1 MEALFGETFWD
12 NAIIG
17 VSFWA
22 YDSASVAKRKYQ
34 GKTEEKFI
42 REWNKQLQQKFHINQ
57 TLQGVFIDAMSQDS
71 WAKDD
76 MPQQEAFQRE
86 TAKLW
91 KFAQGSDLF
100 AFRTVQDV
108 LAENKELKD
117 EIKYLNNVITQN
129 ITELQKDIKQVEAK
143 SDENKGLIKTNQDS
157 IKDTQLATDDL
168 KANLNILSQVYLIQ
182 KC

>member
-1 MEALFGETFWD
+1 
-12 NAIIG
+12 
-17 VSFWA
+17 
-22 YDSASVAKRKYQ
+22 
-34 GKTEEKFI
+34 
-42 REWNKQLQQKFHINQ
+42 
-57 TLQGVFIDAMSQDS
+57 MSQDS

-76 MPQQEAFQRE
+76 KQQQDAFQKE

-129 ITELQKDIKQVEAK
+129 ITELQKDIKQVDAK
-143 SDENKGLIKTNQDS
+143 SDDNKGLIKTNQDS

-168 KANLNILSQVYLIQ
+168 KANLNILSQVYLKQKFGIQ
-182 KC
+182 DNILKMLNKFPTENYQHGQQDCRKSKIHPRQSKFNSGQCKIHTKSSTIYTSQ